1 MSLSPVCEIS
11 LGDVNSLVVCLV
23 VASGMG
29 VSEDV
34 SLGDA
39 VSVELDLGV
48 VEPTAPQVTGG
59 MVTGPVSLVSIFVP
73 GLVSVR
79 LVSWDPGKC

>member
-1 MSLSPVCEIS
+1 MLFRS
-11 LGDVNSLVVCLV
+11 NSLAVCLV

-48 VEPTAPQVTGG
+48 VEPTTPQVPGE
-59 MVTGPVSLVSIFVP
+59 MVTGPVSLVATCIP
-73 GLVSVR
+73 GLVSVH

>member
-1 MSLSPVCEIS
+1 MSLSPVRVIS
-11 LGDVNSLVVCLV
+11 VEGVVSSGV
-23 VASGMG
+23 GPAVASRVG

-34 SLGDA
+34 SPGDA

-48 VEPTAPQVTGG
+48 VEPTAPQVPGE
-59 MVTGPVSLVSIFVP
+59 MVTGPVSLVSVFVP

>member
-1 MSLSPVCEIS
+1 MR
-11 LGDVNSLVVCLV
+11 DVNSLAVCLV

-34 SLGDA
+34 SMGAA

-48 VEPTAPQVTGG
+48 VEPTTPQVPRE
-59 MVTGPVSLVSIFVP
+59 MVTGPVSLVTIFIP
-73 GLVSVR
+73 GLVSVH

>member
-1 MSLSPVCEIS
+1 MR
-11 LGDVNSLVVCLV
+11 DVNSSAVCLV

-39 VSVELDLGV
+39 VSAELDLGA
-48 VEPTAPQVTGG
+48 VEPTTPQVPGE
-59 MVTGPVSLVSIFVP
+59 MVTGPVSLVAVFIP
-73 GLVSVR
+73 GLVSVH